1 MKQVFANMGW
11 LLGGR
16 GFNAV
21 LSLVYLAIAARTL
34 GTEGFGHFALIIALG
49 QAITG
54 FSSFQTWQFIVRW
67 GADPDNPGVDLQRA
81 AELSALGADDAL
93 RGRLLEAEGRADG
106 EPVAPN
112 DSPANRSQNRRVE
125 IVFSDEQGQLSPA
138 R

>member
-54 FSSFQTWQFIVRW
+54 FSSFQTRQFIVRW
-67 GADPDNPGVDLQRA
+67 GPTRTSRASISNAHVRQRDL
-81 AELSALGADDAL
+81 LS
-93 RGRLLEAEGRADG
+93 RLTGCRWWL
-106 EPVAPN
+106 
-112 DSPANRSQNRRVE
+112 
-125 IVFSDEQGQLSPA
+125 A
-138 R
+138 RWRPRCWC